1 MPGATF
7 AAGDSVAL
15 RTVEDDDLDFLQA
28 ARNDPA
34 VRRPLTLNRPANGE
48 QIRGFFENA
57 VCDDDSVSLL
67 VSPESTDDGGDG
79 ESDDPER
86 AGMVVLFDEDDV
98 AGTAT
103 LAYWIAPDR
112 WGNGYAT
119 EAVELLCEHAFEDRR
134 LNKLRADVL
143 VSNDASRRLLEKLGF
158 EREGTLREEKFVG
171 GDYEDVHRY
180 GLLADEWGGR

>member
-7 AAGDSVAL
+7 AEGDSVAL
-15 RTVEDDDLDFLQA
+15 RTVEEDDLDFVQT

-48 QIRGFFENA
+48 QIRTFFENA

-67 VSPESTDDGGDG
+67 ACEADG
-79 ESDDPER
+79 DDPE
-86 AGMVVLFDEDDV
+86 AVGALALFDEDDV

-103 LAYWIAPDR
+103 ISYWIAPDH

-119 EAVELLCEHAFEDRR
+119 EAAELLCEHAFDDRR

-143 VSNDASRRLLEKLGF
+143 VSNDASRGVLESVGF

-180 GLLADEWGGR
+180 GLLAAEWGGR